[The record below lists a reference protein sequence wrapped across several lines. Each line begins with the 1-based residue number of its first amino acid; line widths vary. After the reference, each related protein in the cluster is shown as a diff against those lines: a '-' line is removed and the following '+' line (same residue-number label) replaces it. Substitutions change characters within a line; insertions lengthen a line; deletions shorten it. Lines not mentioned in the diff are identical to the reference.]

1 MSTTLQQIAQIVAG
15 EFNDVRVS
23 LGQVKN
29 TANNAFPASSI
40 NDYVTKVSL
49 GQYSK
54 TSKIANDYFN
64 KTEVNN
70 TYATKVSL
78 GSELSQYY
86 NQVESNNLFATRVS
100 LSNYYSTSN
109 EIANTYATINEIQNI
124 NNTLV
129 SVSASIFN
137 VNNITGDSIDLTGDI
152 SIGGSLTAGQDI
164 KAFGALTALG
174 QLSAL
179 RANVGDATTLANNEQ
194 VVEIN
199 GGQLIRG
206 KLIVDQL
213 DVKGATN
220 IINTQSVE
228 VSDNFIELNEAEDGS
243 TTANTAGIKINRG
256 LDANNVE
263 IPPASLEWNDL
274 ANKWSLTSDG
284 TTLANIHAGKLYYSN
299 VFQTIGD
306 LPDPVTFHGMF
317 VHVHG
322 TGQAFYSHNGAWVEI
337 AQADLFYTKAELG
350 SVADFRLAF
359 YSAMDSDGDGIS
371 DADEDTD
378 GDGIP
383 DGIDDGTVTTTA
395 PVWSIASIANVM
407 AENNSDPYT
416 LVADLTTYITVP
428 SDLNGTT
435 PFSTTDSS
443 LIVVAEGGGH
453 ALKFSGSADFET
465 KDEYLFNI
473 IAHGKGTNEDVALP
487 YALQITNDTG
497 EDNDNDGL
505 NEGEDS
511 DDNTQNIVY
520 NTGYDSATLDEG
532 SGADQNLVM
541 IENWVSNIEV
551 LATPIASAGISLSD
565 SNFSIFTAS
574 SSENWLRFSPDP
586 VFATHGGTVEVTVT
600 FNFSGGGS
608 DSQTFTLTINE
619 VSTGNADSDG
629 DGFSDAEE
637 AEHGSD
643 PNDSTSVPAEGN
655 EFVEY
660 TYNSNKGNP
669 SENPENGN
677 TVLIP
682 KYLSVRLKDDANST
696 YITNE
701 ASHLE
706 KVLGLWQYFYV
717 GPNGYPIWQKTNH
730 PGNENKIYLSVGN
743 SDNPGSAGWDIDR
756 WAVESNSHTDRFY
769 NEHEYVPANPVDSI
783 KYWAGDGQN
792 LVISELGMTD
802 LTPIVWDSNWDGSV
816 IKINQIYTTDPANE
830 RVIGGVTYPNWFF
843 STVLAN
849 NVDGINVKLVEEGT
863 DQYGDSYGKV
873 EFTIEIFETST
884 TTTQIG
890 TYDSSGFTLDANWH
904 IEPAFQSDG
913 TVDINIAHGTL

>member
-1 MSTTLQQIAQIVAG
+1 MSTTLQQIAQIIAG

-86 NQVESNNLFATRVS
+86 NQVQSNNLFATKVS
-100 LSNYYSTSN
+100 LSNNYLTTN

-137 VNNITGDSIDLTGDI
+137 VNKITGDSIDLSGDI
-152 SIGGSLTAGQDI
+152 SIGGSLTADQNI
-164 KAFGALTALG
+164 KAYGALTALG

-194 VVEIN
+194 VVEVN

-256 LDANNVE
+256 VDGDGNE

-274 ANKWSLTSDG
+274 ASKWSLTSDG
-284 TTLANIHAGKLYYSN
+284 TTLANLSAGKLFYSN
-299 VFQTIGD
+299 VFQAIGD
-306 LPDPVTFHGMF
+306 LPDPITYHGMF

-383 DGIDDGTVTTTA
+383 DGIDDDSSNPPAWT
-395 PVWSIASIANVM
+395 IASISNVM
-407 AENNSDPYT
+407 VENNTDPHT
-416 LVADLTTYITVP
+416 LVADLQTYIADTN
-428 SDLNGTT
+428 DLNPTT
-435 PFSTTDSS
+435 PFSTNDSS
-443 LIVVAEGGGH
+443 FIIVEESGGY
-453 ALKFSGSADFET
+453 ALKFSGVADYET
-465 KDEYLFNI
+465 KDEYILQVFC
-473 IAHGKGTNEDVALP
+473 HGKESGQDSSIV
-487 YALQITNDTG
+487 YALQITNDDT
-497 EDNDNDGL
+497 EDSDGDGL
-505 NEGEDS
+505 SEAEDS
-511 DDNTQNIVY
+511 DDTTQNIVY
-520 NTGYDSATLDEG
+520 NSGYDTATLDEG
-532 SGADQNLVM
+532 TGANQNLVK
-541 IENWVSNIEV
+541 IEDWVSNPEV
-551 LATPIASAGISLSD
+551 LATPVGSSGIFLSD
-565 SNFSIFTAS
+565 TTNFTIYTAS
-574 SSENWLRFSPDP
+574 SSENYLRFVPDP
-586 VFATHGGTVEVTVT
+586 DYTLHSSITVDVQ
-600 FNFSGGGS
+600 FLFSGGGS
-608 DSQTFTLTINE
+608 DTQTFTLTVNE
-619 VSTGNADSDG
+619 VTSSGNTDSDG
-629 DGFSDAEE
+629 DGYSDAIETE
-637 AEHGSD
+637 YGSD
-643 PNDSTSVPAEGN
+643 PNDSGSVPSGDDWVA
-655 EFVEY
+655 Y
-660 TYNSNKGNP
+660 TYDSDKGNP

-682 KYLSVRLKDDANST
+682 KFLKVEVTDQATSDWL
-696 YITNE
+696 TNQ
-701 ASHLE
+701 ASH
-706 KVLGLWQYFYV
+706 VDAVVGLWEYAYSGV
-717 GPNGYPIWQKTNH
+717 NGFPVWRRY
-730 PGNENKIYLSVGN
+730 GNPSSEVEIRLQGGFA
-743 SDNPGSAGWDIDR
+743 DNPSLPGWEIDR
-756 WAVESNSHTDRFY
+756 WVSVSNTYQSDFY
-769 NEHEYVPANPVDSI
+769 NGNNYVDANPVDSI
-783 KYWAGDGQN
+783 WMWPGDGKQ
-792 LVISELGMTD
+792 LKIVEPGLAD
-802 LTPIVWDSNWDGSV
+802 LSPVAYDSNYDGQP
-816 IKINQIYTTDPANE
+816 IKLDSQYSSSD
-830 RVIGGVTYPNWFF
+830 VV
-843 STVLAN
+843 
-849 NVDGINVKLVEEGT
+849 VDGITYKGYNSIQAPGVSGGTYNVALVITGAVLW
-863 DQYGDSYGKV
+863 QYTSGDGA
-873 EFTIEIFETST
+873 TST
-884 TTTQIG
+884 SDQIG
-890 TYDSSGFTLDANWH
+890 TWDADGFTLDANWV
-904 IEPAFQSDG
+904 IEPAPQWDG
-913 TVDINIAHGTL
+913 SIDIRIGHGTL